1 MEQTKMRVALFI
13 NSTTATYSQTD
24 SFDKDIVRYSGQRKR
39 KTFDGWFA
47 PEKNTEFYLF
57 YRNNSKFGWTFLG
70 KAHSVR
76 QISDRTA
83 ESPPVWELSERSE
96 PSEAT
101 EHSELNEATEK
112 DIYMSK
118 EMVLKKYG
126 LVSKYKSMATGIIPL
141 E

>member
-1 MEQTKMRVALFI
+1 MRVALFI

-83 ESPPVWELSERSE
+83 ESPPVWELSEHSE
-96 PSEAT
+96 PSEAKQANAVSDR
-101 EHSELNEATEK
+101 SEPGEP
-112 DIYMSK
+112 IYISK
-118 EMVLKKYG
+118 EMVLEKCG